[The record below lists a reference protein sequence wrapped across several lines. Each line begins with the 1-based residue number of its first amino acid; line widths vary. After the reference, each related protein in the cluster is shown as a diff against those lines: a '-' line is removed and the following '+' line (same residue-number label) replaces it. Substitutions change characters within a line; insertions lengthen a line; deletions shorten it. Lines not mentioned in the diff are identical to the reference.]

1 MLNRV
6 AQEIAERLLI
16 FLLAHEQKIKETITV
31 MNFLNTYNTS
41 GTQDLTS
48 NSEDKDELMCVSVPV
63 DSESKGLISV
73 TTYSAH

>member
-1 MLNRV
+1 M
-6 AQEIAERLLI
+6 
-16 FLLAHEQKIKETITV
+16 
-31 MNFLNTYNTS
+31 S